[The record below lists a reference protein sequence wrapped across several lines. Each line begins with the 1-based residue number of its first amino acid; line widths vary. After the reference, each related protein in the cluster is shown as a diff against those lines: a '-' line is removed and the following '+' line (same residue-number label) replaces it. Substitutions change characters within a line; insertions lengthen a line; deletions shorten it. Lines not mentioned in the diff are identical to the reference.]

1 MELELYFGEVK
12 TATYAIFILDL
23 SGKEKSTPLLD
34 YIKEKANRKRQD
46 REQRKESRR
55 KREEERKKNRDEERK
70 KRREKQ
76 AAEIKEGN
84 LRGKEKKEP
93 FSGKFGAKNQSKSNN
108 EIEKSKPDRSERNSR
123 QKDDSMSTMDTSGRR
138 GSRGNKGS
146 RHHKEDS
153 KEKSAKR
160 ENSTNNKFGLKD
172 EKELIER
179 DKPVSSYKDIDD
191 ANAIDYDSDK
201 SGNKYGSK
209 SSIRSKEDS
218 KRAKDVKDI
227 KTREGNSFKSLTSK

>member
-1 MELELYFGEVK
+1 M
-12 TATYAIFILDL
+12 
-23 SGKEKSTPLLD
+23 S
-34 YIKEKANRKRQD
+34 NR
-46 REQRKESRR
+46 
-55 KREEERKKNRDEERK
+55 
-70 KRREKQ
+70 
-76 AAEIKEGN
+76 
-84 LRGKEKKEP
+84 
-93 FSGKFGAKNQSKSNN
+93 
-108 EIEKSKPDRSERNSR
+108 
-123 QKDDSMSTMDTSGRR
+123 
-138 GSRGNKGS
+138 
-146 RHHKEDS
+146 
-153 KEKSAKR
+153 KSAKR

-172 EKELIER
+172 EEELIER